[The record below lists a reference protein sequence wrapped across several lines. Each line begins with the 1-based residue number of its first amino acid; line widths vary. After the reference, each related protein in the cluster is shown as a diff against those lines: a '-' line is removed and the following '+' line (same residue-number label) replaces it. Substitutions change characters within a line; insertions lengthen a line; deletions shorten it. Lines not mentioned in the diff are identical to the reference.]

1 MFQMIFGM
9 ETTNAKKLESI
20 SKQLETLTTEFSA
33 VLGNDEIKSNLIRLY
48 RRSKEYKNGSFI
60 MLVVGPVKSGKS
72 TLVNLLAHR
81 YVSPTDKL
89 ECTIRPSIISGI
101 DSEEECSIEVYTAK
115 DENRKEKDLDLI
127 IDKLRG
133 IIEDESEIREHL
145 TKEVYPLNNDN
156 INAYITP
163 SYNKGDNSI
172 ITSISTTG
180 SKLLKS
186 TDSGK
191 IFIADMP
198 GFDGNRVNLSNS
210 LYDAISKR
218 VDLILFVHSSVSAFN
233 VTSNE
238 YLEKLREYNGTVPVF
253 LIHNVFDANFWKN
266 KETRLKDVERQSK
279 NEYDEIKSKGFN
291 IEPDYISCINL
302 GMVTDYINKDEN
314 CLPEFDE
321 ELKKEYDA
329 FENIEEKLYNKITTN
344 ISKLRLDRCLDRTE
358 KLKNDLI
365 ELIKRNKAALKNRK
379 EDKDSFENAFASL
392 DKITGLTSTEIEEII
407 DNVASDANRFIFKSQ
422 AKSRVNKSM
431 STKECMACLRQILTS
446 FLANVDERLTDKLF
460 RHYSL
465 KQKEVTDRINS
476 SLNSPIN
483 EISLTEITAK
493 TVNNISDESVKSFM
507 KTSNWD
513 WFTDFT
519 IGHSYKAE
527 TVRNSISNMER
538 WFYGDENEKDTTNL
552 KMLLKEEIKRMAKLY
567 QQQIKEELQN
577 QLQNFISD
585 EELKTLSSLENL
597 QVKLENIII

>member
-1 MFQMIFGM
+1 M

-89 ECTIRPSIISGI
+89 ECTIRPSIISCAE
-101 DSEEECSIEVYTAK
+101 SHEECSIEVYTAK
-115 DENRKEKDLDLI
+115 DENRKEEDLDLI

-145 TKEVYPLNNDN
+145 TKEVFPLNNDN

-186 TDSGK
+186 ADSGK

-407 DNVASDANRFIFKSQ
+407 DNVASDANRFIFRSQ

-465 KQKEVTDRINS
+465 KQKEVTERINS

-483 EISLTEITAK
+483 EVSLTEITAE

>member
-1 MFQMIFGM
+1 MIFGM

-186 TDSGK
+186 ADSGK

-365 ELIKRNKAALKNRK
+365 ELIKRNKATLKNRK

-407 DNVASDANRFIFKSQ
+407 DNVASDANRFIFRSQ

-465 KQKEVTDRINS
+465 KQKEVTERINS
-476 SLNSPIN
+476 TLNSPIN
-483 EISLTEITAK
+483 EVSLTEITAE

>member
-1 MFQMIFGM
+1 MIFGM

-186 TDSGK
+186 ADSGK

-365 ELIKRNKAALKNRK
+365 ELIKSNKASLKSRK
-379 EDKDSFENAFASL
+379 EDKDSFEIAFASL

-431 STKECMACLRQILTS
+431 STKECMGCLRQILTS

-476 SLNSPIN
+476 SLNTPIN
-483 EISLTEITAK
+483 EVSLTEITAE
-493 TVNNISDESVKSFM
+493 TVNNISDESVTSFM
-507 KTSNWD
+507 KTSNWY
-513 WFTDFT
+513 WLTDFT
-519 IGHSYKAE
+519 IVHSYKAE

>member
-1 MFQMIFGM
+1 MIFGM

-253 LIHNVFDANFWKN
+253 LIHNVFDANFWKT

-365 ELIKRNKAALKNRK
+365 ELIKSNKASLKSRK

-476 SLNSPIN
+476 SLNTPIS
-483 EISLTEITAK
+483 EVSLTEITAE

-513 WFTDFT
+513 WLTDFT

>member
-1 MFQMIFGM
+1 
-9 ETTNAKKLESI
+9 
-20 SKQLETLTTEFSA
+20 
-33 VLGNDEIKSNLIRLY
+33 
-48 RRSKEYKNGSFI
+48 
-60 MLVVGPVKSGKS
+60 
-72 TLVNLLAHR
+72 
-81 YVSPTDKL
+81 
-89 ECTIRPSIISGI
+89 
-101 DSEEECSIEVYTAK
+101 
-115 DENRKEKDLDLI
+115 
-127 IDKLRG
+127 
-133 IIEDESEIREHL
+133 
-145 TKEVYPLNNDN
+145 
-156 INAYITP
+156 
-163 SYNKGDNSI
+163 
-172 ITSISTTG
+172 
-180 SKLLKS
+180 
-186 TDSGK
+186 
-191 IFIADMP
+191 
-198 GFDGNRVNLSNS
+198 
-210 LYDAISKR
+210 
-218 VDLILFVHSSVSAFN
+218 VHSSVSAFN

-253 LIHNVFDANFWKN
+253 LIHNIFDANFWKN

-407 DNVASDANRFIFKSQ
+407 DNVASDANRFIFRSQ

-465 KQKEVTDRINS
+465 KQKEVTERINS

-483 EISLTEITAK
+483 EVSLTEITAE

>member
-1 MFQMIFGM
+1 MIFGM

-186 TDSGK
+186 ADSGK

-253 LIHNVFDANFWKN
+253 LIHNVFDANFWKT

-365 ELIKRNKAALKNRK
+365 ELIKSNKASLKSRK

-483 EISLTEITAK
+483 EVSLTEITAE

>member
-1 MFQMIFGM
+1 MIFGM

-186 TDSGK
+186 ADSGK

-365 ELIKRNKAALKNRK
+365 ELIKSNKASLKSRK

-476 SLNSPIN
+476 SLNTPIN
-483 EISLTEITAK
+483 EVSLTEITAE

>member
-1 MFQMIFGM
+1 MIFGM

-186 TDSGK
+186 ADSGK

-407 DNVASDANRFIFKSQ
+407 DNVASDANRFIFRSQ

-483 EISLTEITAK
+483 EVSLSEITAE

-513 WFTDFT
+513 WLTDFT

-577 QLQNFISD
+577 QLQNIISD

>member
-1 MFQMIFGM
+1 M

-145 TKEVYPLNNDN
+145 TKEVFPLNNDN

-407 DNVASDANRFIFKSQ
+407 DNVASDANRFIFRSQ

-431 STKECMACLRQILTS
+431 STKECMSCLRQILTS

-465 KQKEVTDRINS
+465 KQKEVTERINS
-476 SLNSPIN
+476 TLNTPIS
-483 EISLTEITAK
+483 EVSLTEITAE

-597 QVKLENIII
+597 QIKLENIII

>member
-20 SKQLETLTTEFSA
+20 SKQLETLTKEFSA
-33 VLGNDEIKSNLIRLY
+33 ALGNDEIKSNLIRLY

-89 ECTIRPSIISGI
+89 ECTIRPSIISCAE
-101 DSEEECSIEVYTAK
+101 SHEECSIEVYTAK
-115 DENRKEKDLDLI
+115 DENRKEEDLDLI

-145 TKEVYPLNNDN
+145 TKEVFPLNNDN

-407 DNVASDANRFIFKSQ
+407 DNVASDANRFIFRSQ

-465 KQKEVTDRINS
+465 KQKEVTERINS

-483 EISLTEITAK
+483 EVSLTEITAE

>member
-1 MFQMIFGM
+1 MIFGM

-186 TDSGK
+186 ADSGK

-365 ELIKRNKAALKNRK
+365 ELIKSNKASLKNRK

-407 DNVASDANRFIFKSQ
+407 DNVASDANRFIFRSQ

-476 SLNSPIN
+476 SLNTPIS
-483 EISLTEITAK
+483 EVSLTEITAE

>member
-1 MFQMIFGM
+1 MIFGM

-186 TDSGK
+186 ADSGK

-365 ELIKRNKAALKNRK
+365 ELIKRNKASLKNRK

-407 DNVASDANRFIFKSQ
+407 DNVASDANRFIFRSQ

-483 EISLTEITAK
+483 EVSLSEITAE

-513 WFTDFT
+513 WLTDFT

>member
-1 MFQMIFGM
+1 MIFGM

-20 SKQLETLTTEFSA
+20 SKQLETLTKEFSA
-33 VLGNDEIKSNLIRLY
+33 ALGNDEIKSNLIRLY

-89 ECTIRPSIISGI
+89 ECTIRPSIISCAE
-101 DSEEECSIEVYTAK
+101 SHEECSIEVYTAK
-115 DENRKEKDLDLI
+115 DENRKEEDLDLI

-145 TKEVYPLNNDN
+145 TKEVFPLNNDN

-407 DNVASDANRFIFKSQ
+407 DNVASDANRFIFRSQ

-465 KQKEVTDRINS
+465 KQKEVTERINS

-483 EISLTEITAK
+483 EVSLSEITAE

>member
-1 MFQMIFGM
+1 MIFGM

-186 TDSGK
+186 ADSGK

-266 KETRLKDVERQSK
+266 KETRLKDEERQSK

-379 EDKDSFENAFASL
+379 EDKDSIENAFASL

-407 DNVASDANRFIFKSQ
+407 DNVASDANRFIFRSQ

-465 KQKEVTDRINS
+465 KQKEVTERINS

-483 EISLTEITAK
+483 EVSLTEITAE

>member
-1 MFQMIFGM
+1 MIFGM

-89 ECTIRPSIISGI
+89 ECTIRPSIISCAE
-101 DSEEECSIEVYTAK
+101 SHEECSIEVYTAK
-115 DENRKEKDLDLI
+115 DENRKEEDLDLI

-145 TKEVYPLNNDN
+145 TKEVFPLNNDN

-186 TDSGK
+186 ADSGK

-365 ELIKRNKAALKNRK
+365 ELIKSNKASLKRRK
-379 EDKDSFENAFASL
+379 EDKDSFENAFTSL

-407 DNVASDANRFIFKSQ
+407 DNVASDANRFIFRSQ

-465 KQKEVTDRINS
+465 KQKEVTERINS

-483 EISLTEITAK
+483 EVSLTEITAE

-597 QVKLENIII
+597 QIKLENIII

>member
-1 MFQMIFGM
+1 MIFGM

-20 SKQLETLTTEFSA
+20 SKQLETLTKEFSA
-33 VLGNDEIKSNLIRLY
+33 ALGNDEIKSNLIRLY

-186 TDSGK
+186 ADSGK

-365 ELIKRNKAALKNRK
+365 ELIKSNKASLKSRK

-476 SLNSPIN
+476 SLNTPIN
-483 EISLTEITAK
+483 EVSLSEITAE

>member
-1 MFQMIFGM
+1 MIFGM

-186 TDSGK
+186 ADSGK

-279 NEYDEIKSKGFN
+279 NEYNEIKSKGFN

-365 ELIKRNKAALKNRK
+365 ELIKSNKASLKSRK

-407 DNVASDANRFIFKSQ
+407 DNVASDANRFIFRSQ

-465 KQKEVTDRINS
+465 KQKEVTERINS
-476 SLNSPIN
+476 SLNTPIN
-483 EISLTEITAK
+483 EVSLSEITAE

-513 WFTDFT
+513 WLTDFT

>member
-1 MFQMIFGM
+1 MIFGM

-186 TDSGK
+186 ADSGK

-253 LIHNVFDANFWKN
+253 LIHNVFDANFWKT

-279 NEYDEIKSKGFN
+279 NEYNEIKSKGFN

-407 DNVASDANRFIFKSQ
+407 DNVASDANRFIFRSQ

-476 SLNSPIN
+476 SLNTPIN
-483 EISLTEITAK
+483 EVSLSEITAE

-513 WFTDFT
+513 WLTDFT

>member
-1 MFQMIFGM
+1 MIFGM

-186 TDSGK
+186 ADYGK

-253 LIHNVFDANFWKN
+253 LIHNVFDANFWKT

-365 ELIKRNKAALKNRK
+365 ELIKSNKASLKSRK

-407 DNVASDANRFIFKSQ
+407 DNVASDANRFIFRSQ

-476 SLNSPIN
+476 SLNTPIN
-483 EISLTEITAK
+483 EVSLSEITAE

-513 WFTDFT
+513 WLTDFT

-585 EELKTLSSLENL
+585 EELKTLTSLENL

>member
-1 MFQMIFGM
+1 MIFGM

-186 TDSGK
+186 ADSGK

-279 NEYDEIKSKGFN
+279 NEYDEIKNKGFN

-365 ELIKRNKAALKNRK
+365 ELIKSNKASLKNRK

-460 RHYSL
+460 RHYSF

-476 SLNSPIN
+476 SLNTPIN
-483 EISLTEITAK
+483 EVSLSEITAE

>member
-1 MFQMIFGM
+1 MIFGM

-20 SKQLETLTTEFSA
+20 SKQLETLTKEFSA
-33 VLGNDEIKSNLIRLY
+33 ALGNDEIKSNLIRLY

-89 ECTIRPSIISGI
+89 ECTIRPSIISCAE
-101 DSEEECSIEVYTAK
+101 SHEECSIEVYTAK
-115 DENRKEKDLDLI
+115 DENRKEEDLDLI

-145 TKEVYPLNNDN
+145 TKKVFPLNNDN

-407 DNVASDANRFIFKSQ
+407 DNVASDANRFIFRSQ

-465 KQKEVTDRINS
+465 KQKEVTERINS

-483 EISLTEITAK
+483 EVSLTEITAE

>member
-1 MFQMIFGM
+1 MIFGM

-20 SKQLETLTTEFSA
+20 SKQLETLTKEFSA
-33 VLGNDEIKSNLIRLY
+33 ALGNDEIKSNLIRLY

-89 ECTIRPSIISGI
+89 ECTIRPSIISCAE
-101 DSEEECSIEVYTAK
+101 SHEECSIEVYTAK
-115 DENRKEKDLDLI
+115 DENRKEEDLDLI

-145 TKEVYPLNNDN
+145 TKEVFPLNNDN

-407 DNVASDANRFIFKSQ
+407 DNVASDANRFIFRSQ

-465 KQKEVTDRINS
+465 KQKEVTERINS

-483 EISLTEITAK
+483 EVSLTEITAE

>member
-1 MFQMIFGM
+1 MQSRM
-9 ETTNAKKLESI
+9 ETTHEKKLEII
-20 SKQLETLTTEFSA
+20 SLQLRDLVDEFTHCI
-33 VLGNDEIKSNLIRLY
+33 GNDEIKTNLIRLF

-89 ECTIRPSIISGI
+89 ECTIRPSIISSVE
-101 DSEEECSIEVYTAK
+101 SETDCSIEVYTAK
-115 DENRKEKDLDLI
+115 NEGRKEKDLDLI

-133 IIEDESEIREHL
+133 IIDDESEIREHL
-145 TKEVYPLNNDN
+145 TKEAYPLNDDN

-198 GFDGNRVNLSNS
+198 GFDGNKVNLSNS

-238 YLEKLREYNGTVPVF
+238 YLEKLREYNGTVPVY
-253 LIHNVFDANFWKN
+253 LIHNIFDANFWIN
-266 KETRLKDVERQSK
+266 KEVRDRDVKKQSR
-279 NEYDEIKSKGFN
+279 NEYEEIKAKGFN

-302 GMVTDYINKDEN
+302 GMVTDYINQNND
-314 CLPEFDE
+314 CLDIYKE
-321 ELKKEYDA
+321 ELKNEYKQ
-329 FENIEEKLYNKITTN
+329 FEEIEERLYNKITSN
-344 ISKLRLDRCLDRTE
+344 ISKLRLERCIDRTA
-358 KLKNDLI
+358 KLKNDLVD
-365 ELIKRNKAALKNRK
+365 LIQEHKANLKKRK
-379 EDKDSFENAFASL
+379 EDKEMFEKFISSL
-392 DKITGLTSTEIEEII
+392 DKSLGLSSSEMEEII
-407 DNVASDANRFIFKSQ
+407 ENVSNDANRFIFKSQ

-431 STKECMACLRQILTS
+431 STKECMACLREILTA

-460 RHYSL
+460 RHFSL
-465 KQKEVTDRINS
+465 KQKELIER
-476 SLNSPIN
+476 LNLSMNTPIQEVN
-483 EISLTEITAK
+483 ISEVMAQTI
-493 TVNNISDESVKSFM
+493 NNISDESVKSFM

-513 WFTDFT
+513 WFTDLT
-519 IGHSYKAE
+519 VGHSYKAE
-527 TVRNSISNMER
+527 TVRKSIANMER
-538 WFYGDENEKDTTNL
+538 WYYGDEEEKDTSNL
-552 KMLLKEEIKRMAKLY
+552 KSLLKEEIKRMMQLY
-567 QQQIKEELQN
+567 KNQIN
-577 QLQNFISD
+577 
-585 EELKTLSSLENL
+585 EELKNQLTDIIGQKELDQLSSLNSL
-597 QVKLENIII
+597 QCKLENILI

>member
-1 MFQMIFGM
+1 M

-186 TDSGK
+186 ADSGK

-279 NEYDEIKSKGFN
+279 NEYDEIKNKGFN

-365 ELIKRNKAALKNRK
+365 ELIKSNKASLKSRK

-446 FLANVDERLTDKLF
+446 FLGNVDERLTDKLF

>member
-1 MFQMIFGM
+1 MIFGM

-186 TDSGK
+186 ADSGK

-365 ELIKRNKAALKNRK
+365 ELIKSNKASLKSRK

-407 DNVASDANRFIFKSQ
+407 DNVASDANRFIFRSQ

-483 EISLTEITAK
+483 EISLTEITAE

-513 WFTDFT
+513 WLTDFT

>member
-1 MFQMIFGM
+1 MIFGM

-186 TDSGK
+186 ADSGK

-407 DNVASDANRFIFKSQ
+407 DNVASDANRFIFRSQ

-476 SLNSPIN
+476 SLNTPIN
-483 EISLTEITAK
+483 EVSLTEITAE

-513 WFTDFT
+513 WLTDFT

>member
-1 MFQMIFGM
+1 MIFGM